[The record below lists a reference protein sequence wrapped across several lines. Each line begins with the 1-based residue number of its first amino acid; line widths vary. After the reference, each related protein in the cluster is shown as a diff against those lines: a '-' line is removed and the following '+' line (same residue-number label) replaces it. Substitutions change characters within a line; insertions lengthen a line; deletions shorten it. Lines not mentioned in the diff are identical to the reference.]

1 MRVRWTP
8 DAARD
13 LELISKH
20 IAETNPA
27 AALRI
32 VRAIY
37 RSIEMLG
44 AFPRRGR
51 TGREAG
57 TRELVLAPLRYVVV
71 YRIKE
76 EQVQILR
83 IYHGAQERPTS

>member
-13 LELISKH
+13 LELIGKH
-20 IAETNPA
+20 IAKTNST

-37 RSIEMLG
+37 GSVEMLS

-51 TGREAG
+51 AGREGG
-57 TRELVLAPLRYVVV
+57 TRELVLTQLRYVVV